1 MPPSKKKKKALGL
14 SELRKDFFGTRAE
27 VDTCLSPATPNPD
40 GGMSLEG
47 NEAPVLGYRKWPDQQ
62 QAGRSRGEGKAF
74 QKEKKKPAQRQGDG
88 SVACLGDCAFK
99 HRAAPALRRHCLL
112 VSPASRSGRAIGSE
126 GQRRGTGNLRPHGC
140 KTVV

>member
-1 MPPSKKKKKALGL
+1 MTEKENKTNAPLQKKKKKALGL

-47 NEAPVLGYRKWPDQQ
+47 NEAPVLGYSKWPDQQ

-74 QKEKKKPAQRQGDG
+74 QKEKKKASTEAGRRECGLFRRLCIQAQSCTSPSETLSFSLPSKPKRQGYR
-88 SVACLGDCAFK
+88 L
-99 HRAAPALRRHCLL
+99 
-112 VSPASRSGRAIGSE
+112 
-126 GQRRGTGNLRPHGC
+126 
-140 KTVV
+140 